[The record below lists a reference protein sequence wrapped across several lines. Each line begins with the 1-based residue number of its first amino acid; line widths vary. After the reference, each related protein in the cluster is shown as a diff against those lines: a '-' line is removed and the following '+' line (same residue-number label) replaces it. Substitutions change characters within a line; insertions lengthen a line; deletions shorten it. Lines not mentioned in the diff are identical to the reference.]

1 MGLLNRTVVLFYGAI
16 LRLID
21 FMGNRVFNRFSR
33 RVLRPPGFD
42 TLYEACLFITST
54 APLTRA
60 IQAGEPGCG
69 VAAHQQPRN
78 ARKLLL
84 LGLNPLSSY
93 SPFFHTATAWLEQ
106 WSPGLDAQGTVNDE
120 RARQHSAARPCSR
133 ERMLS

>member
-1 MGLLNRTVVLFYGAI
+1 MIVLFCRVI
-16 LRLID
+16 LRLIY
-21 FMGNRVFNRFSR
+21 FSGNRVFETGH
-33 RVLRPPGFD
+33 GFD

-78 ARKLLL
+78 ARKLTL
-84 LGLNPLSSY
+84 LGLNPFSSY